1 MKRFFLLFV
10 ATIPF
15 TGCYST
21 KEDKNLSHLQDPE
34 FIKSQP
40 IPGALLEYPL
50 YDRMHHFKV
59 PGLSIAVV
67 NESELVLAQGFGLGN
82 IEDSLLVDHSTLF
95 QAASVSKAIAALGIL
110 KLAESKSVD
119 LDEDVNNY
127 LKKIRIQENELTIK
141 KKVTLRSIL
150 AHTSGLN
157 VEGFEG
163 YNQRTII
170 PTTLQVL
177 NGKGNSEQVEVIAV
191 PESEW
196 HYSGGGYTV
205 LQQIIEDVT
214 DQPFEEFM
222 RREVLEP
229 LGMTKSTFEQP
240 LPQKRHSNTSSAFDS
255 SGRMF
260 NGKWHNY
267 PEKAAAGLW
276 TTPTDL
282 GKYIIA
288 IQRIYSGKEVDGI
301 ISKAMVDDM
310 FTDHYNAFNYLSNT
324 SNIPGDYIKYWGMG
338 LEVAVKDS
346 ILRFQ
351 HAGFNE
357 GFKANFTAFANKGD
371 AIIIMANGDNAF
383 ELMMEI
389 EREISNY
396 FNMGI
401 WE

>member
-1 MKRFFLLFV
+1 MKKLFLLPII
-10 ATIPF
+10 AILSTS
-15 TGCYST
+15 CMST
-21 KEDKNLSHLQDPE
+21 KEDQNLSHLLDPE
-34 FIKSQP
+34 FIASQP
-40 IPGALLEYPL
+40 IPAALANYPL
-50 YDRMHHFKV
+50 YERMHHFNV

-67 NESELVLAQGFGLGN
+67 KDGKINWAQGYGLGN
-82 IEDSLLVDHSTLF
+82 IEDSLLVDRNTLF

-110 KLAESKSVD
+110 KLAESKRVG
-119 LDEDVNNY
+119 LDEDVNHY
-127 LKKIRIQENELTIK
+127 LKKFRIRENEFTTT

-157 VEGFEG
+157 VEGFVG
-163 YNQRTII
+163 YNRRTTL
-170 PTTLQVL
+170 PTTFDVL
-177 NGKGNSEQVEVIAV
+177 NGKGNSEQVEVMAV

-205 LQQIIEDVT
+205 MQQVIEDVAG
-214 DQPFEEFM
+214 QPFEEYM
-222 RREVLEP
+222 RIEVLEP
-229 LGMTKSTFEQP
+229 LGMINSTFEQP
-240 LPQKRHSNTSSAFDS
+240 LPQKYHSNTSSAFDS

-282 GKYIIA
+282 AQYTIA
-288 IQRIYSGKEVDGI
+288 IQKIYSRKEVDGI

-310 FTDHYNAFNYLSNT
+310 FTDHYNSFNYLSNT
-324 SNIPGDYIKYWGMG
+324 SNIPVDYKKYWGMG

-357 GFKANFTAFANKGD
+357 GFKANFTAFANKGE
-371 AIIIMANGDNAF
+371 AIIIMANADNAF

-389 EREISNY
+389 ESEISNY
-396 FNMGI
+396 YKMGI
-401 WE
+401 RE